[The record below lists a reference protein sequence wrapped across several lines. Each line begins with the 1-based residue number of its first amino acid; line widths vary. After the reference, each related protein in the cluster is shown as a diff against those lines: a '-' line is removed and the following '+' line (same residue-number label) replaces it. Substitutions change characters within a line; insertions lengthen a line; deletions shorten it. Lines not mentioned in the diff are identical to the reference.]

1 VVTAQ
6 CTEPPPGRI
15 GRDYTKDTWQR
26 FGVQKH
32 IQEDDTDL
40 EARCLLIE
48 NDHSKKQEGIRLLE
62 RRYKRPLMAFLGANF
77 SDLDEEDRATAVNDA
92 LVEVYRMACDGTL
105 DIENELGPLLFTIAQ
120 YRSIDQRRKNSRR
133 IPAGMK
139 LRELVGDYLAG
150 TDTGADWRMAVVIE
164 KAGEVVDEFRQ
175 FVGTLK
181 AKQQRRVA
189 SVMADRLPDWMSDR
203 EIADEIRER
212 YGIHVSQLEVKGAK
226 QALVQKFREILK
238 RRIK

>member
-1 VVTAQ
+1 M
-6 CTEPPPGRI
+6 
-15 GRDYTKDTWQR
+15 
-26 FGVQKH
+26 
-32 IQEDDTDL
+32 
-40 EARCLLIE
+40 
-48 NDHSKKQEGIRLLE
+48 KQEGVRLLE
-62 RRYKRPLMAFLGANF
+62 RRYKRPMMAFLGERF
-77 SDLDEEDRATAVNDA
+77 SDLDAEDRASAINDA